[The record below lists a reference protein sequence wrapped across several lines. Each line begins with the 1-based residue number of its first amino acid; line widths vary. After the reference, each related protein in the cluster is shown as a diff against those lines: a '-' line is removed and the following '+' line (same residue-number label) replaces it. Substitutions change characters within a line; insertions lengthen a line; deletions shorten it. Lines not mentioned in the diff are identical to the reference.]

1 MRYARELCFSV
12 VVVVKCTYTHPC
24 IGIGMLLY
32 IVPGKGIFS
41 SLLIVNT
48 KNITFQ
54 IGKRKRV
61 VSAEPLVVWPYPAA
75 PSIESDLL
83 STKKKEATHFIKK
96 THAQKNESKK
106 KEKNNISHSDRIL
119 SVWCIFF
126 A

>member
-1 MRYARELCFSV
+1 MKGKTEKYKQLNAPESQLLFSFSEICERIV
-12 VVVVKCTYTHPC
+12 FFFVDVVVKCTYTHPC

-32 IVPGKGIFS
+32 IVPGKGILFFS

-83 STKKKEATHFIKK
+83 STKKGDPFYKEDPCT
-96 THAQKNESKK
+96 
-106 KEKNNISHSDRIL
+106 KE
-119 SVWCIFF
+119 
-126 A
+126 